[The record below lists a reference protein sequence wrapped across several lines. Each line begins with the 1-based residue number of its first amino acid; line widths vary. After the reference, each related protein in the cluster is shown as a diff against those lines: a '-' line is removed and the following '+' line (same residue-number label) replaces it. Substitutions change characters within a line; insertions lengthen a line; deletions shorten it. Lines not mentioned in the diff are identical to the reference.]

1 MKFADKLG
9 LMSLAQM
16 ARRIGVTGKWLRQQ
30 AESGRLPAFKVGR
43 RWLFHV
49 EAVLD
54 RLIELTKGDSK

>member
-54 RLIELTKGDSK
+54 RLLELTKGDSK